1 MDRGAWWARVHWITK
16 ELDVTERLNNN
27 DQIESETT
35 KNISR
40 STNKTDKNLD
50 NGVGNQPMESYRWPM
65 THLFELTRLPL
76 GM

>member
-1 MDRGAWWARVHWITK
+1 MDRGAWWAGVHWITK
-16 ELDVTERLNNN
+16 ELDATERLNNN

-50 NGVGNQPMESYRWPM
+50 NDVGNQPMESYRWPM